1 MSRPYKNRGFA
12 QGLHQISS
20 TAKERLGTLRV
31 TQDGRKFRY
40 ALAGA
45 SALSWGKMGACTGA
59 GITAAQDDTAQTS
72 YGWSAGD
79 RAVQIVVTTGTA
91 ITENEYAGGYLYI
104 NDVTNY
110 EGLILEIEG
119 NAAMASSGALV
130 YIELADPSPIAIGAT
145 AEVSLIRS
153 PWYKTT
159 ETGAEEVMPAGV
171 PLVDVTAAY
180 YYWAQTGGMANVL
193 MNGNVANG
201 TTCVMATPAGSVGA
215 ATATTLI
222 TYGRVGRKVLGA
234 GVDTEYDPV
243 WLNID

>member
-12 QGLHQISS
+12 QPLHAISS
-20 TAKERLGTLRV
+20 TQKERLGTLRI

-45 SALSWGKMGACTGA
+45 SALSMGKIGACTGA
-59 GITAAQDDTAQTS
+59 GVTAQHDDTAQTS

-79 RAVQIVVTTGTA
+79 RMVQIVITA
-91 ITENEYAGGYLYI
+91 GVAIAENEYSGGYLYV

-110 EGLILEIEG
+110 EGLMLEIEG
-119 NAAMASSGALV
+119 NAAASASDALLYV
-130 YIELADPSPIAIGAT
+130 ELAEASPMAVAAT
-145 AEVSLIRS
+145 GEVSLIRS

-193 MNGNVANG
+193 MNGNIANG
-201 TTCVMATPAGSVGA
+201 TTCVMATPAGSVAA

-234 GVDTEYDPV
+234 GADTEYDPV
-243 WLNID
+243 WLTID